1 MGKEW
6 GVSKYTLYIMKNKSH
21 KTTGNMKGTIL
32 HRMNNGFTASALLL
46 VLAGGCAAPQSAYQA
61 DTTEATAAGTIAP
74 FGLSRIA
81 QIAQLQVDAV
91 GVYARMIEYF
101 MPEEQAV
108 PAVISVPERPLA
120 TRRLDAFLRF
130 KPGSSDLLPGYSG
143 NRNELARIQKELAAL
158 TGGETVDIQSIRIS
172 GYASPDGNTARN
184 EELAA
189 ARALRFRNYLAGE
202 LRPVDKEMLQVD
214 LCAEDWHGLVELTRA
229 ERKPYATR
237 VAAVLDSVSDP
248 DRRRK
253 ALRALDKGA
262 VWNDMEKTL
271 FARLRRMQL
280 DVTYRL
286 PDDAPLQTT
295 LAGALPTSGMEQLL
309 SRFQSAPDALTLNEL
324 LQIAIAYRPGT
335 EQYREVYELA
345 AYRFPD
351 DTIAQLNAAAAAL
364 AQNDTESAR
373 YFLTC
378 VDNDPRAWINKGVLT
393 LMEGN
398 AAEAAD
404 CFRKSLSRKPRLA
417 RENLRVATQIMNNK

>member
-6 GVSKYTLYIMKNKSH
+6 GVSKCTLYIMKNKSH

-108 PAVISVPERPLA
+108 PAVISVPERPLT

-130 KPGSSDLLPGYSG
+130 KPGSSDLLPAYSG

-202 LRPVDKEMLQVD
+202 LRPVDKEMLQVE
-214 LCAEDWHGLVELTRA
+214 LCAEDWDGLVELA
-229 ERKPYATR
+229 KADRKPYATR
-237 VAAVLDSVSDP
+237 VASVLLRVPDP
-248 DRRRK
+248 TARRK
-253 ALRALDKGA
+253 ALR
-262 VWNDMEKTL
+262 T
-271 FARLRRMQL
+271 
-280 DVTYRL
+280 
-286 PDDAPLQTT
+286 
-295 LAGALPTSGMEQLL
+295 
-309 SRFQSAPDALTLNEL
+309 
-324 LQIAIAYRPGT
+324 
-335 EQYREVYELA
+335 
-345 AYRFPD
+345 
-351 DTIAQLNAAAAAL
+351 L

-378 VDNDPRAWINKGVLT
+378 VDNDPRAWINKGVLA

-404 CFRKSLSRKPRLA
+404 CFRKSLPRKPRLA
-417 RENLRVATQIMNNK
+417 RENLRVATRIMNNK